1 MFLRLPCLMAWCIYK
16 VWWLVN
22 FIKESD
28 CSSMHMHIWIAYFLH
43 FIDKVPA
50 GLGERPHRMI
60 CQCQLSLVLILL
72 SSVIGFLV
80 IDLCAGSLVV
90 CSVAFRFFFSVRI
103 CMS

>member
-43 FIDKVPA
+43 FIDMVPA

-60 CQCQLSLVLILL
+60 CQCQLNLVLILL

-80 IDLCAGSLVV
+80 TGLCA
-90 CSVAFRFFFSVRI
+90 
-103 CMS
+103 